1 MSWLFFLLCLAVSFL
16 FSGTEAGLLSLN
28 RLRLRRLARLRDP
41 AAVRLECLLAEPA
54 RLFVTV
60 LFVTSLSN
68 IMAILILVSQL
79 VALWGTIGYG
89 LALIMAFPIFLFVT
103 EVLPK
108 SFFRR
113 FPYRAL
119 ASVALILESASAL
132 LTPLMQIGSWISRNV
147 FRLQRPREI
156 FLAREDLKYVTSYV
170 ERMGLLSSI
179 ERQMINNVV
188 DFRSV
193 KVRDVMVPLEGVCS
207 VPLTMPLPG
216 VIRFSRETKFDRFPV
231 VNEQHKI
238 IGLVNTLD
246 LILDQRPDATAAA
259 AAYLR
264 RILTVREDEPAA
276 TALRRLRAAPQGLA
290 CVQNETQVD
299 VGIVSIEDLLNPLVK
314 VAPAEPLA
322 SGESLPTKFA

>member
-1 MSWLFFLLCLAVSFL
+1 
-16 FSGTEAGLLSLN
+16 
-28 RLRLRRLARLRDP
+28 
-41 AAVRLECLLAEPA
+41 
-54 RLFVTV
+54 VTV

-68 IMAILILVSQL
+68 ITAVLILVSQL

-89 LALIMAFPIFLFVT
+89 LALIVAFPIFLFVT

-119 ASVALILESASAL
+119 ASIALILESASAL
-132 LTPLMQIGSWISRNV
+132 LTPFMQIGSWISRNV

-179 ERQMINNVV
+179 ERQMIHNVV

-193 KVRDVMVPLEGVCS
+193 KVRDVMVPLERVCS

-216 VIRFSRETKFDRFPV
+216 VIHLSRETKFDRFPV
-231 VNEQHKI
+231 VNEQNKI
-238 IGLVNTLD
+238 IGLVNILD
-246 LILDQRPDATAAA
+246 LIVDQRPDATAT
-259 AAYLR
+259 AYLR
-264 RILTVREDEPAA
+264 RILTVREDEPAS

-290 CVQNETQVD
+290 CVQNEAEAD
-299 VGIVSIEDLLNPLVK
+299 AGIVSIEDLLNPLVK
-314 VAPAEPLA
+314 VTPAEPIA
-322 SGESLPTKFA
+322 PGESLPAKSA

>member
-28 RLRLRRLARLRDP
+28 RLQLRRLARLRDP
-41 AAVRLECLLAEPA
+41 AALRLERLLAEPA

-68 IMAILILVSQL
+68 ITAVLILVSQL

-89 LALIMAFPIFLFVT
+89 LALIVAFPIFLFVT

-119 ASVALILESASAL
+119 ASIALILESTSAL

-156 FLAREDLKYVTSYV
+156 FLAREDLKDVTSYV

-179 ERQMINNVV
+179 ERQMIHNVV

-216 VIRFSRETKFDRFPV
+216 VIRLSRETKFDRFPV

-238 IGLVNTLD
+238 IGLVNILD
-246 LILDQRPDATAAA
+246 LIVDQRPDATA

-290 CVQNETQVD
+290 CVQNETQAD
-299 VGIVSIEDLLNPLVK
+299 VGIASIEDLLNPLVK
-314 VAPAEPLA
+314 VAPAEPSA
-322 SGESLPTKFA
+322 SGESLPAKFA

>member
-41 AAVRLECLLAEPA
+41 AAVRLERLLAEPA
-54 RLFVTV
+54 RLLVTV

-68 IMAILILVSQL
+68 ITAILILVSQL
-79 VALWGTIGYG
+79 VALWGPIGYL
-89 LALIMAFPIFLFVT
+89 LALIVAFPIFLFGT

-119 ASVALILESASAL
+119 ASIALILESTSGL

-147 FRLQRPREI
+147 LRLQRPREI
-156 FLAREDLKYVTSYV
+156 FVAREDLKYVTSYV

-179 ERQMINNVV
+179 ERQMIHNVV

-193 KVRDVMVPLEGVCS
+193 KVRDVMVKLERVSS
-207 VPLTMPLPG
+207 VPLSMPLPE
-216 VIRFSRETKFDRFPV
+216 VIRLSRETKFDRFPV
-231 VNEQHKI
+231 VNDQNRI
-238 IGLVNTLD
+238 VGIVNILD
-246 LILDQRPDATAAA
+246 LIVDPRPDAMAKS
-259 AAYLR
+259 YVR

-290 CVQNETQVD
+290 CVQNAAEAD

-314 VAPAEPLA
+314 VPPAEPIA
-322 SGESLPTKFA
+322 SGGNLPAKSV

>member
-1 MSWLFFLLCLAVSFL
+1 MNWVFFLLCLAVSFL

-41 AAVRLECLLAEPA
+41 AAVRLERLLAEPA
-54 RLFVTV
+54 RLLVTV

-68 IMAILILVSQL
+68 ITAILILVSQL
-79 VALWGTIGYG
+79 VALWGSIGY
-89 LALIMAFPIFLFVT
+89 LWALIVAFPIFLFVT

-119 ASVALILESASAL
+119 ASIALVLESASRL

-156 FLAREDLKYVTSYV
+156 FVAREDLKYVTSYV

-179 ERQMINNVV
+179 ERQMIHNVV

-193 KVRDVMVPLEGVCS
+193 KVRDVMVKLERVRS
-207 VPLTMPLPG
+207 VPLDMPLPE
-216 VIRFSRETKFDRFPV
+216 VIRLSRDTKFDRFPV
-231 VNEQHKI
+231 VDGRDKI
-238 IGLVNTLD
+238 IGIVNVLD
-246 LILDQRPDATAAA
+246 LIVDQRSDAMAKS
-259 AAYLR
+259 YVR
-264 RILTVREDEPAA
+264 RILTVREDEPAS

-290 CVQNETQVD
+290 CVQDEAGAD

-314 VAPAEPLA
+314 VAPAEPIA
-322 SGESLPTKFA
+322 SGQSLPGKPA

>member
-1 MSWLFFLLCLAVSFL
+1 MNWLFFLLCLAVSFL

-28 RLRLRRLARLRDP
+28 RLRLRRLAQLRDP
-41 AAVRLECLLAEPA
+41 AAVRLEHLLAQPA

-68 IMAILILVSQL
+68 IAAILILVSQL
-79 VALWGTIGYG
+79 VALSGSIGYL
-89 LALIMAFPIFLFVT
+89 LALIVAFPIFLFVT

-119 ASVALILESASAL
+119 ASIALILESASSL
-132 LTPLMQIGSWISRNV
+132 LTPFMQIGSWISRNI

-179 ERQMINNVV
+179 ERQMIHNVV

-193 KVRDVMVPLEGVCS
+193 KVRDVMVNLERVCS
-207 VPLTMPLPG
+207 VPFTMPLQG
-216 VIRFSRETKFDRFPV
+216 IIRLSRETKFDRFPV
-231 VNEQHKI
+231 VDEQNKI
-238 IGLVNTLD
+238 IGVVNILD
-246 LILDQRPDATAAA
+246 LIVDQRPNPTANS
-259 AAYLR
+259 YLR
-264 RILTVREDEPAA
+264 RILTVREDEPASM
-276 TALRRLRAAPQGLA
+276 ALRRLRAAPQGLA
-290 CVQNETQVD
+290 CVQNEAEAD

-314 VAPAEPLA
+314 VAPAEPIA
-322 SGESLPTKFA
+322 SADNLPGKSA

>member
-1 MSWLFFLLCLAVSFL
+1 MSWFIFVFCLAVSFL

-28 RLRLRRLARLRDP
+28 LLRLRRLARLRDP
-41 AAVRLECLLAEPA
+41 AAIRLERLLLEPA

-68 IMAILILVSQL
+68 ITAILILVSQL
-79 VALWGTIGYG
+79 VAIWGSIGYV
-89 LALIMAFPIFLFVT
+89 LALIVAFPIFLFVT

-119 ASVALILESASAL
+119 ASVAVILEFVSSL
-132 LTPLMQIGSWISRNV
+132 LTPLMKLGSWIGRKV

-179 ERQMINNVV
+179 ERQMIHNVV

-193 KVRDVMVPLEGVCS
+193 KVRDVMVKMERVSS
-207 VPLTMPLPG
+207 VPPNMPLDK
-216 VIRFSRETKFDRFPV
+216 VIRLSRETKFDRFPV
-231 VNEQHKI
+231 VDQQNRI
-238 IGLVNTLD
+238 IGIVN
-246 LILDQRPDATAAA
+246 ILDVIVDRRPDATAQT
-259 AAYLR
+259 YLR
-264 RILTVREDEPAA
+264 RILTVGEDEPAS

-290 CVQNETQVD
+290 SVRNEAETD

-314 VAPAEPLA
+314 VASAEPA
-322 SGESLPTKFA
+322 GFGGNLPAKSS

>member
-1 MSWLFFLLCLAVSFL
+1 MNWLFFLVCLAVSFL

-41 AAVRLECLLAEPA
+41 AAMRLERLLQDPS

-68 IMAILILVSQL
+68 ITAVLILVSQL
-79 VALWGTIGYG
+79 VALWGSVGYL
-89 LALIMAFPIFLFVT
+89 LALIVAFPVFLFVT

-119 ASVALILESASAL
+119 ASVALILEFVSGL
-132 LTPLMQIGSWISRNV
+132 LTPLMQIGSWIGRKI
-147 FRLQRPREI
+147 FRLPRPREI

-170 ERMGLLSSI
+170 ERTGLLSSI

-188 DFRSV
+188 DFRLV
-193 KVRDVMVPLEGVCS
+193 KVRDVMVKMEQVRSVSVDMPLEK
-207 VPLTMPLPG
+207 
-216 VIRFSRETKFDRFPV
+216 VIQLSRETKFDRFPV
-231 VNEQHKI
+231 VNEQRI
-238 IGLVNTLD
+238 VGIVNVLD
-246 LILDQRPDATAAA
+246 LIVDQRPDATAQS
-259 AAYLR
+259 YVR
-264 RILTVREDEPAA
+264 RILTVREDDPAS

-290 CVQNETQVD
+290 AVQNEAEAD

-314 VAPAEPLA
+314 VGPAEPA
-322 SGESLPTKFA
+322 GSSLPAKSA

>member
-28 RLRLRRLARLRDP
+28 RLRLRSLARLRDP
-41 AAVRLECLLAEPA
+41 AAVRLERLLAEPA
-54 RLFVTV
+54 RLLITV

-68 IMAILILVSQL
+68 ITAILILVSQL
-79 VALWGTIGYG
+79 VALWGPIGYL
-89 LALIMAFPIFLFVT
+89 LALIVAFPIFLFVT

-119 ASVALILESASAL
+119 ASIALILESTSGL
-132 LTPLMQIGSWISRNV
+132 LTPLMQIGSRIGRNV
-147 FRLQRPREI
+147 LRLQRPREI
-156 FLAREDLKYVTSYV
+156 FVAREDLKYVTSYV

-179 ERQMINNVV
+179 ERQMIHNVV

-193 KVRDVMVPLEGVCS
+193 KVRDVMVKLERVSS
-207 VPLTMPLPG
+207 VPLNMPLPE
-216 VIRFSRETKFDRFPV
+216 VIHLSRETKFDRFPV
-231 VNEQHKI
+231 VSDQNRI
-238 IGLVNTLD
+238 IGIVNILD
-246 LILDQRPDATAAA
+246 LIVDQRPDATAKS
-259 AAYLR
+259 YVR
-264 RILTVREDEPAA
+264 RVLTVREDEPAS

-290 CVQNETQVD
+290 CVQNEAEVD

-314 VAPAEPLA
+314 VAPAEPIA
-322 SGESLPTKFA
+322 SGGNLPAKSA

>member
-1 MSWLFFLLCLAVSFL
+1 MNWLFFLLCLAISFL

-41 AAVRLECLLAEPA
+41 AAVRLERLLAEPA

-68 IMAILILVSQL
+68 ITAVLILVSQL
-79 VALWGTIGYG
+79 VALWGPIGYL
-89 LALIMAFPIFLFVT
+89 LALFIAFPIFLLVT

-119 ASVALILESASAL
+119 ASIALVLESASGL
-132 LTPLMQIGSWISRNV
+132 LTPFMQIGSWIGRKI

-179 ERQMINNVV
+179 ERQMIHNVV

-193 KVRDVMVPLEGVCS
+193 KVRDVMVKLERVRF
-207 VPLTMPLPG
+207 VPLALPLPG
-216 VIRFSRETKFDRFPV
+216 VIRLSRETKFDRFPV
-231 VNEQHKI
+231 VNEDGKI
-238 IGLVNTLD
+238 IGIVNILD
-246 LILDQRPDATAAA
+246 LVVDQRPDATAAS
-259 AAYLR
+259 YLR
-264 RILTVREDEPAA
+264 RILTVREDEPAS

-290 CVQNETQVD
+290 SVQNEAEAD

-314 VAPAEPLA
+314 VTPAEPTGS
-322 SGESLPTKFA
+322 SGNLPAKSS